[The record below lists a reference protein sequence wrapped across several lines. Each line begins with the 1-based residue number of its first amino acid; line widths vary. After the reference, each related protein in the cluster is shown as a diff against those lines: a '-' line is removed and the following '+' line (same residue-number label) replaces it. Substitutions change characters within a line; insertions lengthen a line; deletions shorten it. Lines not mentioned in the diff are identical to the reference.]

1 MSHAVY
7 DRQWQQAM
15 ERLSGL
21 INEDNPAPRFDD
33 KKKPIPSQPTT
44 FYAAFVHTA
53 SLYLK
58 YLHTFRS
65 LEDCYDGIIQPQK
78 RRDIRLTLELV
89 MARLC
94 QLRQDL
100 LLYSSSQPS
109 ALATPDHCH
118 LAQFLTAQ
126 GMTAADLE
134 VPVPRYFGERSE
146 EAEERRRRELVD
158 RLCEENA
165 VMWGTAGHE
174 VGLVSDEVQA
184 SLAAMNRLTKEQAI
198 KLIQKNERGRQ
209 GAMRAKLMKDLRE
222 EDARKRRKDA
232 GQVWTRDEA
241 AVLIQKTWRGYAAR
255 KRTRQSEWE
264 ELVFVGMKPPA
275 SHQTTQNILAQQQ
288 QHSAHSQHSAHPSMQ
303 SHATHVPA
311 SLSKYDPLA
320 KQAAIRLQRKT
331 RQMDAAL
338 VYGEAL
344 ASLEAEVE
352 QSEGEAMKE
361 RMWDERYNWWIAH
374 KEQTGRYPADLA
386 QFYIDRYPDSA
397 EARQALEQQAK
408 AAKKGAAKAKKDE
421 AGKKDDKAKGK
432 EAAKPADKPAAKDDK
447 KKGGAGAAEGAA
459 PQPDPNALTLA
470 THPLVRQL
478 GDAVRQY
485 AARWL
490 GRDES
495 DNPDQGYDARMAREE
510 LRPVVE
516 ERVKRAVDVRLMAY
530 LDNIRE
536 RVAEKSNAGKKPKA
550 KAKPK
555 AAAADKEAAADK
567 PAEESKEQLSSD
579 KPTSRVSARASVSSA
594 ASDAL
599 STARR
604 DKAGAGGAGKA
615 GKKCCEGDKL
625 CAHMSLPDMVALLVK
640 MNILQQLNAAPLVL
654 PVTQTTPPPATSLH
668 IAALQGEID
677 RVGHLAASATTF
689 AGASSAASG
698 GGAAAAGGATAAT
711 PPHIDPS
718 FQQLRALF
726 TEQYVLPLG
735 SAFVHSQ
742 VATPP
747 RALLLYGPAGSGKTL
762 VARSIAHCAGAL
774 WFDLSYRSLEKK
786 LGTKAEIAKL
796 VHLAFTVAAECG
808 PSVLYMDEC
817 DRVFSSSR
825 SKKSSSDWTRLRS
838 LVIDHM
844 AALARNERVLL
855 IGCCRCPHSDRV
867 DTKELL
873 DCFGPQA
880 GGRVVLLPTP
890 DYATR
895 RQLWAYFVAQTGL
908 SVAQLERN
916 PHFDLDTLAHISEGY
931 SAGAIQQAVL
941 ACLPSR
947 RVAKLL
953 ELDRSFDSAE
963 LMAALAQTGYMYRG
977 EYAANVAWLEQV
989 TGVREMRKMREQA
1002 TEAEKSAVQEEE
1014 PKAKG
1019 KKK

>member
-1 MSHAVY
+1 MSHSVY
-7 DRQWQQAM
+7 DREWQQSM

-33 KKKPIPSQPTT
+33 KKKPVAEQPTT

-58 YLHTFRS
+58 YLAVFRS
-65 LEDCYDGIIQPQK
+65 LESCYDGIIQPQK
-78 RRDIRLTLELV
+78 RHDIRLALELV

-94 QLRQDL
+94 QLRADL

-118 LAQFLTAQ
+118 LGQFLAAQ

-134 VPVPRYFGERSE
+134 VPVPRYFVERSE
-146 EAEERRRRELVD
+146 EEDERKKRELVE

-174 VGLVSDEVQA
+174 VGLVSDDVQA
-184 SLAAMNRLTKEQAI
+184 ALAAMNRLTKEQAI

-209 GAMRAKLMKDLRE
+209 GAMRAKLMKELRE

-232 GQVWTRDEA
+232 GQITTRDEA
-241 AVLIQKTWRGYAAR
+241 AVLIQKTWRGYSAR
-255 KRTRQSEWE
+255 KKTRQSEWE

-275 SHQTTQNILAQQQ
+275 SHQTTQTILAQQQ
-288 QHSAHSQHSAHPSMQ
+288 HAAHSTNGSSHPSMH
-303 SHATHVPA
+303 SHATTVPTSQA
-311 SLSKYDPLA
+311 KYDPLA

-331 RQMDAAL
+331 RQLDAAL
-338 VYGEAL
+338 VYAEAL
-344 ASLEAEVE
+344 SNLEQEVE

-361 RMWDERYNWWIAH
+361 RMWDERYGWWIAH
-374 KEQTGRYPADLA
+374 KETTGKYPMDLTQFYMERYPNGD
-386 QFYIDRYPDSA
+386 
-397 EARQALEQQAK
+397 EAKRALEQEAK
-408 AAKKGAAKAKKDE
+408 AAKKGAAKGKKDE
-421 AGKKDDKAKGK
+421 VGKKDGK
-432 EAAKPADKPAAKDDK
+432 KAAKEPAKEDKAKDDK
-447 KKGGAGAAEGAA
+447 KKAANASGAVDGAAA
-459 PQPDPNALTLA
+459 QPDPNALTLA
-470 THPLVRQL
+470 PHPLVRQL
-478 GDAVRQY
+478 GDVVRQY
-485 AARWL
+485 ADKWL
-490 GRDES
+490 GRDET
-495 DNPDQGYDARMAREE
+495 DNPDQGYDAEMAKQE

-516 ERVKRAVDVRLMAY
+516 ERIKRAVDARLVAY

-536 RVAEKSNAGKKPKA
+536 RVAEKASVGKKPKA
-550 KAKPK
+550 KGKAKVE
-555 AAAADKEAAADK
+555 AEKEK
-567 PAEESKEQLSSD
+567 PAAKEEESKEQLSTD
-579 KPTSRVSARASVSSA
+579 KPTARESSASVSSTK
-594 ASDAL
+594 SDAL
-599 STARR
+599 STGRR
-604 DKAGAGGAGKA
+604 DKAAAGGVGKA

-625 CAHMSLPDMVALLVK
+625 CAHMSLTDMVALLVK
-640 MNILQQLNAAPLVL
+640 MNILQQLNAAPLML
-654 PVTQTTPPPATSLH
+654 PVTTTTPPPATSLH
-668 IAALQGEID
+668 IAALQGDID
-677 RVGHLAASATTF
+677 RVGHLAAAANSYAGLSS
-689 AGASSAASG
+689 GASGSG
-698 GGAAAAGGATAAT
+698 VAAAAGSAAA

-742 VATPP
+742 LPTPP

-762 VARSIAHCAGAL
+762 VAKSIAHCSGAVF
-774 WFDLSYRSLEKK
+774 FDLSYRSLEKK

-796 VHLAFTVAAECG
+796 VHLTFTVAAECG
-808 PSVLYMDEC
+808 PSVLYMDEV

-844 AALARNERVLL
+844 AALERHERVLL
-855 IGCCRCPHSDRV
+855 IGCCRSPHSDKV

-873 DCFGPQA
+873 DCFGPQVY
-880 GGRVVLLPTP
+880 GRVVLMPTP
-890 DYATR
+890 DYSTR
-895 RQLWAYFVAQTGL
+895 RQLWAYFIQQTGL
-908 SVAQLERN
+908 STTQLERN

-989 TGVREMRKMREQA
+989 TGVKEMRKMREQA
-1002 TEAEKSAVQEEE
+1002 LETEKSAVQEEE
-1014 PKAKG
+1014 PKPKG